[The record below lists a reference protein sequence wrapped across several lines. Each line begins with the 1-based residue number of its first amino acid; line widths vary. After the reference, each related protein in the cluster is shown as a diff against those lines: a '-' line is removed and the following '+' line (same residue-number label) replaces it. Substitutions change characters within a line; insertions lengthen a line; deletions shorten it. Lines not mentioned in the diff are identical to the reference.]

1 MREIREKLRFC
12 ERGEYF
18 CGEEFAGKT
27 AYPFV
32 LLRDRVSRFADIL
45 HIQLIFFEKKVDNR
59 ADLFYN
65 KQVA

>member
-27 AYPFV
+27 VYPFA
-32 LLRDRVSRFADIL
+32 LLRDRVNRFADIL
-45 HIQLIFFEKKVDNR
+45 LYKN
-59 ADLFYN
+59 
-65 KQVA
+65 